1 MNKLW
6 AFGCSHV
13 KGHELGNSGW
23 DGWNEDLSFTGAIA
37 KNLNLKQENQAQ
49 NGVGIDYCFDQFLKL
64 VDIIDWDKD
73 LVIFSAPNPLRW
85 QNDKDEVVQLSNVF
99 KEADNSSAK
108 FFLETMPAMK
118 SFHLYHW
125 AILNYIKL
133 AYPKTIIILFYPW
146 RDPLKEI
153 FRMSRFID
161 KSNKKLYQEYSF
173 KYFNDLT
180 IKDFASGKPN
190 EFQYP
195 GGHYFESKHKEFA
208 DYLTNKITSNGFY
221 KNTF

>member
-23 DGWNEDLSFTGAIA
+23 NGFNEDLSFTGVIA
-37 KNLNLKQENQAQ
+37 KNLNLKQENRAS
-49 NGVGIDYCFDQFLKL
+49 NGVGIDYCFDSFLQS
-64 VDIIDWDKD
+64 INNINWNND
-73 LVIFSAPNPLRW
+73 LVIFSSSNALRW
-85 QNDKDEVVQLSNVF
+85 QSEQENEKQMSNIINDPNRCCT
-99 KEADNSSAK
+99 K
-108 FFLETMPAMK
+108 FFLRNMPNIR
-118 SFHLYHW
+118 SFYMYRW

-133 AYPKTIIILFYPW
+133 TYPKTIIVAF
-146 RDPLKEI
+146 
-153 FRMSRFID
+153 
-161 KSNKKLYQEYSF
+161 SNKIYLQDEF
-173 KYFNDLT
+173 KFEYFNDLT
-180 IKDFASGKPN
+180 IEDFSAGKPN

-221 KNTF
+221 KNTV